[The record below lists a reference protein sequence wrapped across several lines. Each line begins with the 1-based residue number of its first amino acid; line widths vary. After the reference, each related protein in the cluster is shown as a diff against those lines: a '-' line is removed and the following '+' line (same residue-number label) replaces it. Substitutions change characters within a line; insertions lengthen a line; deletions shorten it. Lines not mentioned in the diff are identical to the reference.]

1 VSAREIPGVPLPP
14 TIYEQFQQAEQ
25 HGRDAANGYTT
36 PSRPQRTKRT
46 TRTNEYLYLTVL
58 LNTLDPVSD
67 EPLFSLV
74 TEQMTAHQGVKRFGK
89 AGKHAIAKELEQL
102 LTRRVLHG
110 VPSTQ
115 LNPAQRKA
123 ALRYL
128 MFLKEKRCGTIKGRG
143 CADGRKQRLYKTK
156 DETSSPTVKNE
167 ALFLTCL
174 IDAIEDRH
182 VLVCDIPGAFMQ
194 ADIDEVVHVKMDGAI
209 LDVLIRIDP
218 SYNRFV
224 TSEHGKP
231 VLYTQL
237 DKALYGTLQA
247 ALLFWKKLST
257 FLVNK
262 MGFVLNPYDS
272 CVANK
277 DIDGS
282 QCTIAWYVDD
292 LKISHKKESVIEN
305 IFAALESEFGKQGS
319 LTVTRGRVH
328 NYLGM
333 EINYSTPKK
342 VKFSMPH
349 EFRSLIETITENWDD
364 A

>member
-1 VSAREIPGVPLPP
+1 
-14 TIYEQFQQAEQ
+14 
-25 HGRDAANGYTT
+25 
-36 PSRPQRTKRT
+36 
-46 TRTNEYLYLTVL
+46 
-58 LNTLDPVSD
+58 
-67 EPLFSLV
+67 
-74 TEQMTAHQGVKRFGK
+74 M
-89 AGKHAIAKELEQL
+89 
-102 LTRRVLHG
+102 
-110 VPSTQ
+110 
-115 LNPAQRKA
+115 
-123 ALRYL
+123 
-128 MFLKEKRCGTIKGRG
+128 
-143 CADGRKQRLYKTK
+143 LYKTK

-174 IDAIEDRH
+174 ILDAIEDRH

-224 TSEHGKP
+224 ISEHGKP

-247 ALLFWKKLST
+247 ALL

-305 IFAALESEFGKQGS
+305 IFAALESKFGKQGS
-319 LTVTRGRVH
+319 LSTITRGRVH

-333 EINYSTPKK
+333 EIDYSTPKK

-349 EFRSLIETITENWDD
+349 MIQEIVQQLPSDLQSGPSATPAANHLFQVNQKATALNPDKADLFHRLTAGIIFNNPSSET
-364 A
+364 